1 MQNSN
6 FVTKI
11 FYINDYR
18 NFRYFDRRNRKFKL
32 CKLEFGTNI
41 FWVKFEKGRNE
52 KVKFRLN

>member
-32 CKLEFGTNI
+32 CKFKIWGR
-41 FWVKFEKGRNE
+41 WVEGGI
-52 KVKFRLN
+52 

>member
-32 CKLEFGTNI
+32 CKLEIG
-41 FWVKFEKGRNE
+41 VGGLRAEFERQKGE
-52 KVKFRLN
+52 FRIK

>member
-1 MQNSN
+1 MQKFN

-32 CKLEFGTNI
+32 CKLGFGVDG
-41 FWVKFEKGRNE
+41 FWVKFE
-52 KVKFRLN
+52 

>member
-32 CKLEFGTNI
+32 CKLEFGTNG
-41 FWVKFEKGRNE
+41 FWAKFGKGWE
-52 KVKFRLN
+52 GKCKI